1 MNSAVSI
8 NESPRGAGTLY
19 IVATP
24 IGNLGDLSPRAAE
37 VLSRVDFIAAEDTR
51 VTLKLLN
58 HIGVKKPIISCH
70 RHNEAQRID
79 MIMERI
85 RDGQNCALCSDAG
98 TPTLSDPGEE
108 IVRSAHESGI
118 TVIPIPG
125 PAAAVA
131 ALSASGLFSG
141 RFCFEGFLPT
151 NRKTRQARLLAIMDE
166 QRTLLF
172 YEAPHKLKNTLRDLL
187 NHLGDRETV
196 VARELTK
203 IHEEIIKTTLSA
215 ALLGCEQTE
224 PRGEYVLVVAGKP
237 SEQENEYT
245 MEDAVAMA
253 KALTEDGLSP
263 SAAARA
269 AAKETGFPRSELYR
283 AVIHG

>member
-1 MNSAVSI
+1 
-8 NESPRGAGTLY
+8 
-19 IVATP
+19 
-24 IGNLGDLSPRAAE
+24 
-37 VLSRVDFIAAEDTR
+37 
-51 VTLKLLN
+51 
-58 HIGVKKPIISCH
+58 
-70 RHNEAQRID
+70 
-79 MIMERI
+79 
-85 RDGQNCALCSDAG
+85 
-98 TPTLSDPGEE
+98 
-108 IVRSAHESGI
+108 VRSAHESGI

-203 IHEEIIKTTLSA
+203 IHEEIVKTTLSA
-215 ALLGCEQTE
+215 ALHDCEQTE
-224 PRGEYVLVVAGKP
+224 PRGEYVLVVAGRP
-237 SEQENEYT
+237 SDRENEYT

-253 KALTEDGLSP
+253 KALTEDGFSP

-283 AVIHG
+283 AVIHD